1 MTNPPDTSPTLR
13 RRHLLTGSVAATAA
27 GLAGTP
33 TAQAVPH
40 STPVAGRNI
49 SHGILQP
56 HTGPIVGDIY
66 LPSVTDGVPA
76 CMPGLALQ
84 RASRVGRSRPRSRFR
99 RAREVPPVAFDLLLH
114 TCASSTP
121 STVCWA

>member
-66 LPSVTDGVPA
+66 LP
-76 CMPGLALQ
+76 
-84 RASRVGRSRPRSRFR
+84 
-99 RAREVPPVAFDLLLH
+99 
-114 TCASSTP
+114 
-121 STVCWA
+121 